1 MIHEPPIDK
10 LIEKTNCKYVLC
22 YLLSKRARQ
31 IASQPN
37 SFSPEIIEKPISEAA
52 KELVEGRLSYI
63 RE

>member
-10 LIEKTNCKYVLC
+10 LVEKTKCKYVLC
-22 YLLSKRARQ
+22 YLISKRARQ
-31 IASQPN
+31 IVAQPN
-37 SFSPEIIEKPISEAA
+37 TFSPDVLEKPISEAA